1 VRITYNRHADAVYVH
16 LTEEELPP
24 GPTASIK
31 AQPPKGVEAF
41 IVLDWRNDCLVG
53 IEILDASAR
62 LPQDLL
68 DGAEIID

>member
-1 VRITYNRHADAVYVH
+1 VRITYNRDADSVYVH

-31 AQPPKGVEAF
+31 AQPPEGIQAF
-41 IVLDWRNDCLVG
+41 VMLDWKVDRLVG
-53 IEILDASAR
+53 IEVLDASTR